1 MVEKKKRGFLSKL
14 GFKSKDEKLAEAAA
28 EKAAQQ
34 QLVDEQM
41 AARMAAINAAALKSA
56 RVQDEAAAGVTIDPE
71 EQARIEAEE
80 KRQAEIQAAR
90 DVERAKQL
98 AEEKARKAE
107 EAKAAAEANAKRAE
121 EAKARAEE
129 QARLEAE
136 AKAKAEEEEKRRAA
150 EEARIKAEEEQALK
164 DAKAKAEAEAKAR
177 AIEEARI
184 KAEEEQALAK
194 AKSDSEAAA
203 LKAKQEAEAQARAA
217 EEARRKAEEQ
227 QRLAEA
233 KAKAEAEAK
242 ARAEEDAKRRSE
254 EAQRLAD
261 EKAAAEK
268 AEAERL
274 EAEALAAEQAKEKLL
289 RDEALEAERR
299 AIVAAQAAER
309 EAAERDALEKAEAE
323 RKQALIDQGIDPE
336 PEIDTLAEG
345 GFLTRITKGLSKSTS
360 RMTEQ
365 VSAAFTKRT
374 LDDDA
379 LQDLED
385 ILITSDFGVGP
396 ASKVTALLS
405 KDKFDKQVTDMEI
418 KIALADV
425 ISDILT
431 PLEKPIVLT
440 SAKPQIL
447 LFVGVNGSGKT
458 TTLGKLAK
466 RYHDQGKKVMIA
478 AGDTFRAAAVE
489 QLTVWSERAGAKIV
503 AGKLGSDAAGLVYDA
518 IEQAKAEDVDILM
531 IDTAGRLQNRTELMD
546 ELAKVVRVSKK
557 QDPSA
562 PHHSILVLD
571 ATVGQNALMQ
581 TEAFRET
588 AGVTGLIMTKL
599 DGTAKGGVLVA
610 LSDKYK
616 LPIHAIGIGEKIE
629 DLENFSAPVFAA
641 ALSGVADAMIEG

>member
-1 MVEKKKRGFLSKL
+1 MAEKKKRGFLSKL
-14 GFKSKDEKLAEAAA
+14 GFKSKDEKVAEAAA

-56 RVQDEAAAGVTIDPE
+56 REQDESTSGTTIDAE
-71 EQARIEAEE
+71 EQARIELEE
-80 KRQAEIQAAR
+80 KRQAEIQAAK
-90 DVERAKQL
+90 DVARAKQL
-98 AEEKARKAE
+98 AEEKARKEE
-107 EAKAAAEANAKRAE
+107 EAKLAAEAEAKRKE
-121 EAKARAEE
+121 EAKTRAEDL
-129 QARLEAE
+129 ARQEAE
-136 AKAKAEEEEKRRAA
+136 AKAKAEEESKARAA
-150 EEARIKAEEEQALK
+150 EEARIKVEEE
-164 DAKAKAEAEAKAR
+164 KA
-177 AIEEARI
+177 
-184 KAEEEQALAK
+184 
-194 AKSDSEAAA
+194 
-203 LKAKQEAEAQARAA
+203 
-217 EEARRKAEEQ
+217 
-227 QRLAEA
+227 LAEA
-233 KAKAEAEAK
+233 KAKSEAEAAK
-242 ARAEEDAKRRSE
+242 LKAKQDAEAAARAEEEVKRQAA

-268 AEAERL
+268 AEADRL
-274 EAEALAAEQAKEKLL
+274 EAEALAAEKAQEKRL

-299 AIVAAQAAER
+299 AKVAAQAAER
-309 EAAERDALEKAEAE
+309 EAAEREAREKLDAE
-323 RKQALIDQGIDPE
+323 REAKRREDLMAQGIDPDAE
-336 PEIDTLAEG
+336 TDTLAEG

-396 ASKVTALLS
+396 ASKVAALLA

-425 ISDILT
+425 ISEILT

-546 ELAKVVRVSKK
+546 ELAKVVRVIKK

-581 TEAFRET
+581 TEAFAET
-588 AGVTGLIMTKL
+588 AGVTGLVMTKL

-616 LPIHAIGIGEKIE
+616 LPIHAIGIGERIE

-641 ALSGVADAMIEG
+641 ALSGVADAMIEN

>member
-1 MVEKKKRGFLSKL
+1 MAEKKKRGFLSKL

-34 QLVDEQM
+34 KLVDEQM

-56 RVQDEAAAGVTIDPE
+56 REQDEAETGVTIDTE

-80 KRQAEIQAAR
+80 KRLAEIQAAK
-90 DVERAKQL
+90 DVARAKQL
-98 AEEKARKAE
+98 AEEKARKEE
-107 EAKAAAEANAKRAE
+107 EAKRLAE
-121 EAKARAEE
+121 EDAAR
-129 QARLEAE
+129 
-136 AKAKAEEEEKRRAA
+136 
-150 EEARIKAEEEQALK
+150 
-164 DAKAKAEAEAKAR
+164 EAEAKAR
-177 AIEEARI
+177 AEALERQEAEARAKAEDEAKARALEEARI
-184 KAEEEQALAK
+184 KAAEEKALAEAK
-194 AKSDSEAAA
+194 AKSETEAAA
-203 LKAKQEAEAQARAA
+203 LKAKQEAEAKARS
-217 EEARRKAEEQ
+217 EQ
-227 QRLAEA
+227 EA
-233 KAKAEAEAK
+233 KRQA
-242 ARAEEDAKRRSE
+242 E

-268 AEAERL
+268 AETERL
-274 EAEALAAEQAKEKLL
+274 EAEVLAAEKAKEKRL
-289 RDEALEAERR
+289 REEALEAERR
-299 AIVAAQAAER
+299 AKVAAQAAER
-309 EAAERDALEKAEAE
+309 ETAERAAREKLEAE
-323 RKQALIDQGIDPE
+323 REAKRREESIAKGIDPDAE
-336 PEIDTLAEG
+336 TDTLAKG

-365 VSAAFTKRT
+365 VSAVFTKRT

-396 ASKVTALLS
+396 ASKVTALLA
-405 KDKFDKQVTDMEI
+405 KDKFDKQVTDMEV

-440 SAKPQIL
+440 SAKPQIM

-458 TTLGKLAK
+458 TSLGKLAK

-503 AGKLGSDAAGLVYDA
+503 SGKLGSDAAGLVYDA
-518 IEQAKAEDVDILM
+518 IEQAKTEDVDILM

-546 ELAKVVRVSKK
+546 ELAKVVRVIKK

-581 TEAFRET
+581 TEAFKET

-610 LSDKYK
+610 LSDKHK